1 MTYCNTCNILV
12 INIAWYIEY
21 TMNEV
26 KHVVE
31 DCLNLPPTIEKK
43 NYTFVNGN
51 KEESQFLDEEDWED
65 GWSQV

>member
-1 MTYCNTCNILV
+1 LLESST
-12 INIAWYIEY
+12 
-21 TMNEV
+21 
-26 KHVVE
+26 
-31 DCLNLPPTIEKK
+31 LNLPPTIEKK